1 MLDRPD
7 AVARVSAAL
16 RRAQVVLVLGPRQSG
31 KTTLA
36 RGFVRPDSPNYF
48 DLESP
53 ADAARLAEPMTAL
66 AKLKGTVVIDEI
78 QRRPELFPALR
89 VLADRKPLP
98 ARFLVLGSAAPELLR
113 QSSESLAG
121 RVERVQLG
129 PFTLAECGTARR
141 ESRHG
146 SRRAAGLDARW
157 LRGGFPRSYLA
168 RSAADSGA
176 WREGFLSALIER
188 DLPAY
193 DARLAPALVRRLWT
207 MFAHHHGQTP
217 NFSQIAAG
225 LGISTATVRHHL
237 DLLTG
242 LFIARTLAPWFE
254 NVGKRQVKSP
264 RLYFRDTGLLHTL
277 LGIDSM
283 KSLLSN
289 PRCGASWE
297 GLVIEEILA
306 RTPHQDAFWWST
318 HQGAEMDL
326 VLFRGGKRYGVEI
339 KRADAPAITPSMR
352 SAIES
357 LGLSRVSVI
366 TPGDRSYELSK
377 IVRVVAID
385 EFVNDPGCVV

>member
-7 AVARVSAAL
+7 ALSRVTTAL

-36 RGFVRPDSPNYF
+36 RGFVKPDSPNYF

-53 ADAARLAEPMTAL
+53 SDAARLAEPMTAL
-66 AKLKGTVVIDEI
+66 GKLKGTVVIDEI
-78 QRRPELFPALR
+78 QRSPELFPALR

-121 RVERVQLG
+121 RVERVELG
-129 PFTLAECGTARR
+129 PFTLAECGAAKM
-141 ESRHG
+141 ES
-146 SRRAAGLDARW
+146 RW
-157 LRGGFPRSYLA
+157 LRGGFPRSFLA
-168 RSAADSGA
+168 RSAADSAA
-176 WREGFLSALIER
+176 WREDFLSALIER

-193 DARLAPALVRRLWT
+193 DTRLAPAMLRRLWT
-207 MFAHHHGQTP
+207 MFAHHHGQTA
-217 NFSQIAAG
+217 NLSQIAAG
-225 LGISTATVRHHL
+225 LGIATATVRHHL

-242 LFIARTLAPWFE
+242 LFVARALSPWFE

-264 RLYFRDTGLLHTL
+264 RLYFRDSGLLHTL

-283 KSLLSN
+283 KALLSN

-306 RTPHQDAFWWST
+306 RTPHQDAYWWST
-318 HQGAEMDL
+318 HQGAEIDL
-326 VLFRGGKRYGVEI
+326 VLFSRGKRFGVEI
-339 KRADAPAITPSMR
+339 KRADAPVVTPSMR
-352 SAIES
+352 IAKET
-357 LGLSRVSVI
+357 LGLARISVV
-366 TPGDRSYELSK
+366 TPGAKSYDLAK
-377 IVRVVAID
+377 DMRVVAID
-385 EFVNDPGCVV
+385 DLIADPRCVA

>member
-7 AVARVSAAL
+7 ALSRVKTAL
-16 RRAQVVLVLGPRQSG
+16 RRSQVVLVLGPRQSG

-36 RGFVRPDSPNYF
+36 RGFVKPDSPNYF

-53 ADAARLAEPMTAL
+53 SDAARLAEPMTAL
-66 AKLKGTVVIDEI
+66 EKLKGTVVIDEI

-121 RVERVQLG
+121 RVERVELG
-129 PFTLAECGTARR
+129 PFTLAECG
-141 ESRHG
+141 
-146 SRRAAGLDARW
+146 AAKLEARW
-157 LRGGFPRSYLA
+157 LRGGFPRSFLA
-168 RSAADSGA
+168 RSAADSAA
-176 WREGFLSALIER
+176 WREDFLSALIER

-193 DARLAPALVRRLWT
+193 DTRLAPAMLRRLWT
-207 MFAHHHGQTP
+207 MFAHHHGQTA
-217 NFSQIAAG
+217 NLSQIAAG
-225 LGISTATVRHHL
+225 LGIATATVRHHL

-242 LFIARTLAPWFE
+242 LFVARALSPWFE

-264 RLYFRDTGLLHTL
+264 RLYFRDSGLLHTL

-283 KSLLSN
+283 KALLSN

-306 RTPHQDAFWWST
+306 RTPHQDAYWWST
-318 HQGAEMDL
+318 HQGAEIDL
-326 VLFRGGKRYGVEI
+326 ILFNRGKRYGVEV
-339 KRADAPAITPSMR
+339 KRADAPAVTPSMR
-352 SAIES
+352 IAKET
-357 LGLSRVSVI
+357 LGLARISVV
-366 TPGDRSYELSK
+366 TPSEKSYDLAK
-377 IVRVVAID
+377 DMRVVAID
-385 EFVNDPGCVV
+385 DLVADPRCVI

>member
-7 AVARVSAAL
+7 ALSRVTTAL

-36 RGFVRPDSPNYF
+36 RGFVKPDSPNYF

-53 ADAARLAEPMTAL
+53 SDAARLAEPMTAL
-66 AKLKGTVVIDEI
+66 GKLKGTVVIDEI

-121 RVERVQLG
+121 RVEQVELG
-129 PFTLAECGTARR
+129 PFTLAECGAAKM
-141 ESRHG
+141 ES
-146 SRRAAGLDARW
+146 RW
-157 LRGGFPRSYLA
+157 LRGGFPRSFLA
-168 RSAADSGA
+168 RSAADSAA
-176 WREGFLSALIER
+176 WREDFLSALIER

-193 DARLAPALVRRLWT
+193 DTRLAPAMLCRLWT
-207 MFAHHHGQTP
+207 MFAHHHGQTA
-217 NFSQIAAG
+217 NLSQIAAG
-225 LGISTATVRHHL
+225 LGIATATVRHHL

-242 LFIARTLAPWFE
+242 LFVARALSPWFE

-264 RLYFRDTGLLHTL
+264 RLYFRDSGLLHTL

-283 KSLLSN
+283 KALLSN

-306 RTPHQDAFWWST
+306 RTPHQDAYWWST
-318 HQGAEMDL
+318 HQGAEIDL
-326 VLFRGGKRYGVEI
+326 VLFSRGKRFGVEI
-339 KRADAPAITPSMR
+339 KRADAPAVTPSMR
-352 SAIES
+352 IAKET
-357 LGLSRVSVI
+357 LGLARISVV
-366 TPGDRSYELSK
+366 TPGAKSYDLAK
-377 IVRVVAID
+377 DMRVVAID
-385 EFVNDPGCVV
+385 DLIADPRCVA

>member
-7 AVARVSAAL
+7 ALSRVKTAL
-16 RRAQVVLVLGPRQSG
+16 RRSQVVLVLGPRQSG

-36 RGFVRPDSPNYF
+36 RGFVKPDSPNYF

-53 ADAARLAEPMTAL
+53 SDAARLAEPMTAL
-66 AKLKGTVVIDEI
+66 EKLKGTVVIDEI

-121 RVERVQLG
+121 RVERVELG
-129 PFTLAECGTARR
+129 PFTLAECG
-141 ESRHG
+141 
-146 SRRAAGLDARW
+146 AAKLETRW
-157 LRGGFPRSYLA
+157 LRGGFPRSFLA
-168 RSAADSGA
+168 RSAADSAA
-176 WREGFLSALIER
+176 WREDFLSALIER

-193 DARLAPALVRRLWT
+193 DTRLAPAMLRRLWT
-207 MFAHHHGQTP
+207 MFAHHHGQTA
-217 NFSQIAAG
+217 NLSQIAAG
-225 LGISTATVRHHL
+225 LGIATATVRHHL

-242 LFIARTLAPWFE
+242 LFVARALSPWFE

-264 RLYFRDTGLLHTL
+264 RLYFRDSGLLHTL

-283 KSLLSN
+283 KALLSN

-306 RTPHQDAFWWST
+306 RTPHQDAYWWST
-318 HQGAEMDL
+318 HQGAEIDL
-326 VLFRGGKRYGVEI
+326 ILFNRGKRYGVEV
-339 KRADAPAITPSMR
+339 KRADAPAVTPSMR
-352 SAIES
+352 IATET
-357 LGLSRVSVI
+357 LGLARISVV
-366 TPGDRSYELSK
+366 TPSEKSYDLAK
-377 IVRVVAID
+377 DMRVVAID
-385 EFVNDPGCVV
+385 DLVADPRCVI

>member
-7 AVARVSAAL
+7 ALSRVKTAL
-16 RRAQVVLVLGPRQSG
+16 RRSQVVLVLGPRQSG

-36 RGFVRPDSPNYF
+36 RGFVKPDSPNYF

-53 ADAARLAEPMTAL
+53 SDAARLAEPMTAL
-66 AKLKGTVVIDEI
+66 EKLKGTVVIDEI

-121 RVERVQLG
+121 RVERVELG
-129 PFTLAECGTARR
+129 PFTLAECG
-141 ESRHG
+141 
-146 SRRAAGLDARW
+146 AAKLETRW
-157 LRGGFPRSYLA
+157 LRGGFPRSFLA
-168 RSAADSGA
+168 RSAADSAA
-176 WREGFLSALIER
+176 WREDFLSALIER

-193 DARLAPALVRRLWT
+193 DTRLAPAMLRRLWT
-207 MFAHHHGQTP
+207 MFAHHHGQTA
-217 NFSQIAAG
+217 NLSQIAAG
-225 LGISTATVRHHL
+225 LGIATATVRHHL

-242 LFIARTLAPWFE
+242 LFVARALSPWFE

-264 RLYFRDTGLLHTL
+264 RLYFRDSGLLHTL

-283 KSLLSN
+283 KALLSN

-306 RTPHQDAFWWST
+306 RTPHQDAYWWST
-318 HQGAEMDL
+318 HQGAEIDL
-326 VLFRGGKRYGVEI
+326 ILFNRGKRYGVEV
-339 KRADAPAITPSMR
+339 KRADAPAVTPSMR
-352 SAIES
+352 IAKET
-357 LGLSRVSVI
+357 LGLARISVV
-366 TPGDRSYELSK
+366 TPSEKSYDLAK
-377 IVRVVAID
+377 DMRVVAID
-385 EFVNDPGCVV
+385 DLVADPRCVI